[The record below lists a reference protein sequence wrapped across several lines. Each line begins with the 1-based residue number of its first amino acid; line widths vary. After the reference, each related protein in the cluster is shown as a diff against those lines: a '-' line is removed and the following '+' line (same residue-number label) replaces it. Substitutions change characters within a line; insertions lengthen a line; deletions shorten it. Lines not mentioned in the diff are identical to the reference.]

1 VIVQIG
7 GGEAGPQLIGLLSA
21 SSPTDCSFGNPLD
34 VAEVIGGQIRIVDA
48 PPLPTSADQCKK
60 DGWRQFPGFKNQG
73 DCVNFV
79 VTGGK
84 ETPVG

>member
-1 VIVQIG
+1 
-7 GGEAGPQLIGLLSA
+7 LSA
-21 SSPTDCSFGNPLD
+21 SSPTDCSFGNPVD
-34 VAEVIGGQIRIVDA
+34 VAEVISGQIRIVDA